1 VPIAT
6 RTAGPRDDGP
16 VRHPTGLIIGRF
28 NPPHLGHSYM
38 IAWAAERCDRLV
50 VFVNTREGELV
61 PGHLRA
67 GWLADLHPQ
76 VSVVQVAH
84 DLPTDMSDPD
94 LWARWM
100 DLLRSRWPF
109 DDGPHVVFSS
119 DVYIDELARRFGA
132 EAVIVDPERAT
143 VPISAT
149 EIREA
154 PADHLHHLAPPVR
167 AWVEANLVGRDV

>member
-1 VPIAT
+1 MPIAT

-154 PADHLHHLAPPVR
+154 PADYLHHLAPPVR

>member
-1 VPIAT
+1 VPNAT
-6 RTAGPRDDGP
+6 RTTRLRDDGS
-16 VRHPTGLIIGRF
+16 VRYATGLIIGRF

-38 IAWAAERCDRLV
+38 IDWAAERCDRLV

-94 LWARWM
+94 LWVRWM
-100 DLLRSRWPF
+100 DLLRSRWPL

-119 DVYIDELARRFGA
+119 DPYVDELARRFGA
-132 EAVIVDPERAT
+132 DAVIVDPERAT

-149 EIREA
+149 EIREQ
-154 PADHLHHLAPPVR
+154 PAAHLHRLAPPVR
-167 AWVEANLVGRDV
+167 AWVEANLLA

>member
-1 VPIAT
+1 M
-6 RTAGPRDDGP
+6 
-16 VRHPTGLIIGRF
+16 RHPTGLIIGRF